1 MISYQLSILLIFF
14 SFIAILFFIPIAKR
28 IKLVDI
34 PNNRKNHKI
43 NANLIGGLI
52 LILNFILLVF
62 VLDFDKNLN
71 NLLSYSVLVGLIGLV
86 DDKYKLNVTN
96 KLILLFFPIILI
108 VLEGQVLEN
117 LGEYNFIGILNLG
130 SFASIFTIL
139 ASYLFI
145 NATNYID
152 GRDGILITLFFFIN
166 LKLIFLIN
174 NTNEVSQ
181 HLLIYI
187 NLILI
192 VLLFFNI
199 NNNKN
204 FKIFLGDS
212 GSLTIGFFLSF
223 ILIYF
228 ANKEIAHPILLA
240 STITVIVFD
249 FLCISI
255 ERLLKNNGNIFK
267 PDDSH
272 IHHLVFKKTKS
283 NLITLLIINFI
294 NILFFLTNYCL
305 FLIFDLLA
313 IISFVVEFFVFFI
326 LRKFLLK

>member
-14 SFIAILFFIPIAKR
+14 SLIAIFFFIPIARR

-52 LILNFILLVF
+52 LILNFILFVF
-62 VLDFDKNLN
+62 ILDFDKSLN
-71 NLLSYSVLVGLIGLV
+71 SLLSCSVLVGLIGLI
-86 DDKYKLNVTN
+86 DDKYNLNVTN

-108 VLEGQVLEN
+108 VLDGQVLEN
-117 LGEYNFIGILNLG
+117 LGKYNFIGILNLG
-130 SFASIFTIL
+130 SFAPIFTIL

-152 GRDGILITLFFFIN
+152 GRDGVLITLFFFIN

-187 NLILI
+187 NIILI

-212 GSLTIGFFLSF
+212 GSLIIGFFLSF
-223 ILIYF
+223 ILIYL

-255 ERLLKNNGNIFK
+255 ERLLKNTGNIFT
-267 PDDSH
+267 PDNSH

-283 NLITLLIINFI
+283 NLITLLIINSI

>member
-1 MISYQLSILLIFF
+1 MVSYQFSILLIFF
-14 SFIAILFFIPIAKR
+14 SLIAILFFIPIARR

-34 PNNRKNHKI
+34 PSNRKNHKI

-62 VLDFDKNLN
+62 VLDFDKSLN
-71 NLLSYSVLVGLIGLV
+71 SLLSYSVLVGLIGLV
-86 DDKYKLNVTN
+86 DDKYNLNVTK

-117 LGEYNFIGILNLG
+117 LGKYNFIGILNLG

-152 GRDGILITLFFFIN
+152 GRDGVLITLFFFIN

-204 FKIFLGDS
+204 LKIFLGDS

-223 ILIYF
+223 ILIYL
-228 ANKEIAHPILLA
+228 ANKEITHPILLA

-255 ERLLKNNGNIFK
+255 ERLLKNNGNIFT
-267 PDDSH
+267 PDNIH

-283 NLITLLIINFI
+283 NLITLLIIN
-294 NILFFLTNYCL
+294 LF
-305 FLIFDLLA
+305 
-313 IISFVVEFFVFFI
+313 E
-326 LRKFLLK
+326 